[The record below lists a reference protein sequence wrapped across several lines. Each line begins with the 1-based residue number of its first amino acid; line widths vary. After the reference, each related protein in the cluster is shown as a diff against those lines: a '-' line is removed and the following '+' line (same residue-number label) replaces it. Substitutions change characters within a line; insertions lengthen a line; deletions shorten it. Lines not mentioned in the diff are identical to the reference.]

1 MTRRRGQ
8 SGTILLS
15 VMLLVAL
22 ASMVS
27 ASLLFRMAAEAAAA
41 ANSDRGEQA
50 YAAAMSGVQRALGA
64 LRGGAGLVDNP
75 EVFRNQLVADDGAD
89 QWYFTVYA
97 HNEGDDKQVRY
108 GLMDEAAK
116 ISLNVAPTSTIE
128 ALLGGQAD
136 LADSLLDYR
145 DGDDEPRPEGAEQDY
160 YDRLPQPYLI
170 KNGPLGTV
178 EELLLVKGFT
188 GAIVYGEDAN
198 HNGLLDPNEDDG
210 DKTFPPDDA
219 DGVLNRGL
227 RALVTTL
234 AYEPNVDNQ
243 AQPRID
249 INKARAA
256 KLAEA
261 QLDAQTVSLILAYRA
276 DGNKFTHPVELLGM
290 RYQPKSSGRTARGR
304 GRRGGRPSP
313 RAPAELRSGVD
324 GSRLDTVLDRLTATS
339 ASRLLGLVNVNTAA
353 AKVLAALPGLDEALA
368 ARIVEARS
376 GLAPEDRA
384 TPAWLYTQGVLDA
397 EAFKS
402 AAPLLTARSF
412 QYRLRC
418 VGFGRPVG
426 RFRIVEAA
434 LDLAGKTPRISYLR
448 DITRLGLPFAL
459 DVDVEE
465 R

>member
-1 MTRRRGQ
+1 MTKLVCLLAGMGLVTFLGFTIDAQSRAPVDRPTVELGKGMIFASGRVEGTTPEIELRPRLADRIADVLVCEGQ
-8 SGTILLS
+8 TVNEGDVLLQ
-15 VMLLVAL
+15 VCDKQYRHEVEL
-22 ASMVS
+22 
-27 ASLLFRMAAEAAAA
+27 AAAA
-41 ANSDRGEQA
+41 LE
-50 YAAAMSGVQRALGA
+50 
-64 LRGGAGLVDNP
+64 
-75 EVFRNQLVADDGAD
+75 
-89 QWYFTVYA
+89 
-97 HNEGDDKQVRY
+97 
-108 GLMDEAAK
+108 
-116 ISLNVAPTSTIE
+116 
-128 ALLGGQAD
+128 
-136 LADSLLDYR
+136 
-145 DGDDEPRPEGAEQDY
+145 
-160 YDRLPQPYLI
+160 
-170 KNGPLGTV
+170 
-178 EELLLVKGFT
+178 
-188 GAIVYGEDAN
+188 
-198 HNGLLDPNEDDG
+198 
-210 DKTFPPDDA
+210 
-219 DGVLNRGL
+219 
-227 RALVTTL
+227 
-234 AYEPNVDNQ
+234 
-243 AQPRID
+243 
-249 INKARAA
+249 
-256 KLAEA
+256 LAEA